1 VAAFGGLP
9 GAQATIR
16 SVLIL
21 KEGGT
26 MRLAGTAAGVF
37 VMIEM
42 LIFQNFVKLIPQAVF
57 CGVLVKVGY
66 DVFDFEPF
74 IIYVKRAAESRIDA
88 RRSTDVLKK
97 KYLRALADQ
106 QYDSTWEEVWAGVK
120 EREAQS
126 VYRSS
131 DLRGCAVA
139 HWDEVERAS
148 LVAEVKQQHAARE
161 ASRSPTARKM
171 KVLRRSVKELGV
183 AAADTLV
190 DETKDLPTVRLRSSA
205 FLICGVS

>member
-1 VAAFGGLP
+1 
-9 GAQATIR
+9 
-16 SVLIL
+16 
-21 KEGGT
+21 
-26 MRLAGTAAGVF
+26 
-37 VMIEM
+37 
-42 LIFQNFVKLIPQAVF
+42 
-57 CGVLVKVGY
+57 
-66 DVFDFEPF
+66 
-74 IIYVKRAAESRIDA
+74 
-88 RRSTDVLKK
+88 
-97 KYLRALADQ
+97 
-106 QYDSTWEEVWAGVK
+106 VWAGVK

-131 DLRGCAVA
+131 DHLRDKVARYERALNLRGCAVA